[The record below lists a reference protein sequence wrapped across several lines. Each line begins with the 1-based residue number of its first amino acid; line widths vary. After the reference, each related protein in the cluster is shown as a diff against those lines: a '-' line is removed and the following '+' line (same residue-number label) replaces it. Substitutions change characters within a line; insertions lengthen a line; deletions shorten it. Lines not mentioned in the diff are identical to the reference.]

1 MISMGKG
8 PNARRSSSQN
18 QIARQKRHHPRNVP
32 QHHIQGKNKQAGAT
46 TLPDLSVHLS
56 FHLNAFPW
64 VNLVCH
70 KRSNRTK
77 RVKAFGARPLIF
89 LFLEITS
96 GNIVGAGVPE
106 NVRPHIFLCP
116 DFATLLPNHDC
127 QLTFIFNS
135 VRKSYRQNNVL
146 PVTLSDRITGRTMFS
161 PGAMSELGGL
171 KKVSGSTGTSLP
183 SSLTWS

>member
-1 MISMGKG
+1 MISMGKR

-18 QIARQKRHHPRNVP
+18 QIARQKRHHPRNVS
-32 QHHIQGKNKQAGAT
+32 QHHIQGKYEQAGAT

-146 PVTLSDRITGRTMFS
+146 TRRDERTWRLEESQRLNRHLIAEFFDVVTIIS
-161 PGAMSELGGL
+161 PYEDDL
-171 KKVSGSTGTSLP
+171 
-183 SSLTWS
+183 